1 MTSFLL
7 LYIYRKETIISTK
20 VYSRGRV
27 GGGGGGVELHVKSD
41 GDARGKIKIKPLRE
55 ANVGV
60 VLA

>member
-7 LYIYRKETIISTK
+7 LYIYRKE
-20 VYSRGRV
+20 RA
-27 GGGGGGVELHVKSD
+27 GGGGGVELHVKSD

-55 ANVGV
+55 TNVGV